1 MHFVGDQHDAVF
13 IAQSAQPLHRLGLD
27 GVETALALHRLKNN
41 RRHTAGLDIALKQ
54 LLNRFLRFLQAGA
67 VAGEGRVVN
76 LGGKGAKTGLVGLHL
91 AGQRHRKQAAPM
103 EGAAKSDD
111 AAALGV
117 RTRNLDSVF
126 YGFGASGEKRGFC
139 RAIDRHD
146 SVDAFGQRHIFRI
159 GHDLVAG
166 MGKTLQLGG
175 NRGLYFGVDMAGIE
189 HRDAAGKVDE
199 AAALDVP
206 KLGIFCVVDK
216 KIAHHSHAARR
227 GGQTAGM
234 PVSIGAWRNC
244 IGFGLEVGVH
254 TGSFCGS
261 SELAPLCLV
270 RERPSTRTSKR
281 SRSSI

>member
-1 MHFVGDQHDAVF
+1 M
-13 IAQSAQPLHRLGLD
+13 
-27 GVETALALHRLKNN
+27 
-41 RRHTAGLDIALKQ
+41 
-54 LLNRFLRFLQAGA
+54 
-67 VAGEGRVVN
+67 VN
-76 LGGKGAKTGLVGLHL
+76 LGGKGAKTGFVGLHL
-91 AGQRHRKQAAPM
+91 AGERHRKHAASM
-103 EGAAKSDD
+103 EGTAKRDD
-111 AAALGV
+111 PAALGV
-117 RTRNLDSVF
+117 GTRNLDGVF
-126 YGFGASGEKRGFC
+126 YRFGAGREKRGFC

-166 MGKTLQLGG
+166 MGKPLQLGG
-175 NRGLYFGVDMAGIE
+175 NRSLYFGVDVAGIE

-199 AAALDVP
+199 ATALDIP

-227 GGQTAGM
+227 GSQTAGM
-234 PVSIGAWRNC
+234 PVGIGARRNG

-261 SELAPLCLV
+261 DELAPLCLV
-270 RERPSTRTSKR
+270 RERPSTRTSQR